1 MENNKVRLFISY
13 CHEDAAHITSFNKH
27 MAKFIDD
34 DILDIWWDKDIT
46 AGNDFWEQIDLH
58 LANRDIV
65 CLFIS
70 ANYLASKAC
79 KEEMRRACNLR
90 TSNGICVV
98 PIILSH
104 CNWLD
109 YENLKPLL
117 AIPTD
122 GKPISSYSD
131 PSEGWLDVYE
141 HMKKVINDFLKI
153 RDLHFSQSFIDFL
166 TDATLLTKAHHN
178 KRDVKLDDIYIYP
191 ELLYFDDEKKKEKT
205 YSSETLAQE
214 FKEGNKFVIIGD
226 DQSGKTSLLK
236 NYIAILKTKHFIPIY
251 ILDKDGGLQGN
262 FDNRINRIFKDEY
275 KNITENLESYN
286 QSKIV
291 PIIDDFYK
299 VNNKEKIIRS
309 LQRYKNCILV
319 VDDIYCLDIQNENI
333 LAGYKK
339 YRIKEFKPSLRN
351 KLIKKWI
358 SLTDE
363 SDNNFIN
370 NTYDKLDEKTELVD
384 VALGKAIGGGIM
396 PSYPFFI
403 LSLISTYDTFD
414 KPLDQEITSQGY
426 CYQALIY
433 FFLRKYKVS
442 NEDIDTYVNFLTEF
456 AYRIYINRG
465 ELTDSDFKS
474 FVENYSNE
482 YNLTQ
487 KKENILS
494 ILSKAKIVRIS
505 SCRNYSFEYPYL
517 YYFFAGKYFAEHTD
531 EHDDDNAKAISEIND
546 IINNL
551 HTNENAYIAI
561 FISHHTKSRFIQNK
575 ILENA
580 RKLFKLSTPA
590 TLDREELV
598 FFASDSTNAK
608 LFIESSLKDEN
619 INPDKV
625 RQEIL
630 VQQDQAEELP
640 DNQTLPKEL
649 SENEIAIELRRSI
662 KTVEVIGHM
671 IKNRAGSLKQTDLIT
686 LFKEAMNVHLRLLS
700 SFFELI
706 KNIVEQQ
713 NALQFLT
720 ERIDATYKEAGK
732 TLEQEQ
738 LFEIT
743 RTVFWNM
750 NFMVILGILEKIS
763 FSLGSNR
770 LIEIIKRVCDE
781 INTPAT
787 FIVKHNILMWY
798 CKNIQIRE
806 LSQINDPQF
815 SEVAK
820 DIIRILVVQHC
831 RMHNIDHA
839 DRSKIAELLSIKR
852 RAILPQLTK

>member
-1 MENNKVRLFISY
+1 
-13 CHEDAAHITSFNKH
+13 

-34 DILDIWWDKDIT
+34 DILSIWWDRNIT
-46 AGNDFWEQIDLH
+46 AGNDFWEQIDMH
-58 LANRDIV
+58 LENRDIV

-79 KEEMRRACNLR
+79 KEEMQKACKLR
-90 TSNGICVV
+90 TRNGICVV

-122 GKPISSYSD
+122 GKPISSYPD
-131 PSEGWLDVYE
+131 PNEGWLDVYK
-141 HMKKVINDFLKI
+141 HMEKVVNDFLKI

-166 TDATLLTKAHHN
+166 ADATLLTKAHHN

-191 ELLYFDDEKKKEKT
+191 EVLYFDDEKKKEKI
-205 YSSETLAQE
+205 YSSETLVQDFE
-214 FKEGNKFVIIGD
+214 EGDRFVIIGD

-236 NYIAILKTKHFIPIY
+236 KYITILKAKHFIPIY
-251 ILDKDGGLQGN
+251 LYDKEGGLQGN
-262 FDNRINRIFKDEY
+262 LDNRINRTFKEDY
-275 KNITENLESYN
+275 NDITDNLDSYS

-299 VNNKEKIIRS
+299 ANNKEKIIKN
-309 LQRYKNCILV
+309 LQRYKNCIIV
-319 VDDIYCLDIQNENI
+319 VDDIYCLNILNESV

-351 KLIKKWI
+351 KLIQRWI
-358 SLTDE
+358 SLTDD

-370 NTYDKLDEKTELVD
+370 NTYDKLDEKTELVN

-414 KPLDQEITSQGY
+414 KPLDHEITSQGY

-442 NEDIDTYVNFLTEF
+442 NEDIDTYINFLTEF
-456 AYRIYINRG
+456 AYRIYTNRG
-465 ELTDSDFKS
+465 ELTDSDFKV

-494 ILSKAKIVRIS
+494 ILTKAKIIRIS

-517 YYFFAGKYFAEHTD
+517 YYFFAGKYFAEHAD
-531 EHDDDNAKAISEIND
+531 EHDKDNAKAISEIDDVISNS
-546 IINNL
+546 

-561 FISHHTKSRFIQNK
+561 FISHHTKSKFIQNK

-580 RKLFKLSTPA
+580 RKLFTSYTPA
-590 TLDREELV
+590 NLNREELA

-608 LFIESSLKDEN
+608 LFIESSLIDEN
-619 INPDKV
+619 TNPDKV

-630 VQQDQAEELP
+630 EQQDQVEELH
-640 DNQTLPKEL
+640 DDQVLSDEL

-706 KNIVEQQ
+706 KNIVEQP
-713 NALQFLT
+713 NALQFLA
-720 ERIDATYKEAGK
+720 ERVDATYKKTGK
-732 TLEQEQ
+732 TLDQEQ

-743 RTVFWNM
+743 RTIFWNM
-750 NFMVILGILEKIS
+750 NFMVILGILEKTS

-770 LIEIIKRVCDE
+770 LIEIIKKVCDE

-798 CKNIQIRE
+798 CKNLQIRE
-806 LSQINDPQF
+806 LSQINGPQF

-820 DIIRILVVQHC
+820 DIVRILVVQHC
-831 RMHNIDHA
+831 CMHNIDYA
-839 DRSKIAELLSIKR
+839 DRSKIAELISVKR
-852 RAILPQLTK
+852 QAILPHSTK